1 MVARLFASFFGA
13 LMIASAF
20 AYYNYKFAEFKFVDF
35 SKLELFTKNDIFYPK
50 ADDYLFIIF
59 NSKDN
64 ISLKR
69 IKQLKIKNQTPIIL
83 LDYHQKILGIKKIGD
98 SNVTE
103 LRTSTN
109 TFLEVIQRFN
119 IYELPSVFF
128 ITKYNNRTLYK
139 QDSAI
144 QVLK

>member
-1 MVARLFASFFGA
+1 MKTLS
-13 LMIASAF
+13 
-20 AYYNYKFAEFKFVDF
+20 KFADF
-35 SKLELFTKNDIFYPK
+35 LPT
-50 ADDYLFIIF
+50 
-59 NSKDN
+59 
-64 ISLKR
+64 
-69 IKQLKIKNQTPIIL
+69 
-83 LDYHQKILGIKKIGD
+83 KILGIKKIGD